1 MKTLSSWLLIVY
13 VLAITGIAGYEYA
26 VIERLQWVIRVLLAG
41 SQN

>member
-1 MKTLSSWLLIVY
+1 MTKLANWLLVIY

-26 VIERLQWVIRVLLAG
+26 VIQRLEWVIRILLAG

>member
-1 MKTLSSWLLIVY
+1 MTKLAGWLLAIY

-41 SQN
+41 SPN

>member
-1 MKTLSSWLLIVY
+1 MTKLSGWLLAIY

-26 VIERLQWVIRVLLAG
+26 VIQRLEWVIRILLAG